1 MIWKIFLKIKS
12 ASLDSLHMV
21 CVMRSF
27 EKTEEDNEERLQSE
41 ACEQG
46 FQRNVFTK
54 NEGHKKRLGRVRVKV
69 AKIMSVSV
77 ITW

>member
-1 MIWKIFLKIKS
+1 
-12 ASLDSLHMV
+12 
-21 CVMRSF
+21 MRSF

-46 FQRNVFTK
+46 FQLNVFTK